1 MGALAQS
8 PFREEDLPGRVQAL
22 REERD
27 ALLGE
32 IARVKAETATLTPW
46 SWKKFF
52 LGLLLLPVSVG
63 IVVLVFVRV

>member
-1 MGALAQS
+1 MDVPAQS

-22 REERD
+22 RGERD
-27 ALLGE
+27 ALLEE
-32 IARVKAETATLTPW
+32 IARVKAEIATLTPW